1 MVKCLEMVQDLSK
14 TTTTTTAAATVASA
28 TVGMGSGTN
37 VGNGSIPRSPNG
49 VLDAACLSYKI
60 DETTVGSC
68 PSSSHTSPVTKR
80 RKLD

>member
-14 TTTTTTAAATVASA
+14 TSTTTTATTTVTMGSA
-28 TVGMGSGTN
+28 TNM
-37 VGNGSIPRSPNG
+37 GNGSIPRSPNG
-49 VLDAACLSYKI
+49 VLDAACLSYKS
-60 DETTVGSC
+60 DETAVGSC

>member
-14 TTTTTTAAATVASA
+14 TTTTTAAATVTASA
-28 TVGMGSGTN
+28 TIGMATN
-37 VGNGSIPRSPNG
+37 MGNGSIPRSPNG